1 MPSVAHRLSKLK
13 VTTFKPS
20 YSPTYFNLSTNHIA
34 SNPSHPLCVSQRR
47 RQQERPKRGLWWCA
61 TMGLDISK
69 SSCVRNWA
77 RRRLRHALVEAL
89 KAKGYDEAGKLV
101 DREAMRDEPVVQQVL
116 ARGRSMDLMGTL
128 RMHGVSPLLPA
139 KFETVRADM
148 RGVVAA
154 LVQTAVDKA
163 LGVAGEGQKTG
174 RLDQRSARAGAPTQ
188 LRRQEEGRPGP
199 AAAAAAARAVWGASR
214 PRVESKRPESKMVQ
228 AALGTLRLKPQTSS
242 RPHLEAGNEQQRPA
256 KRGSASAPPRV
267 KPQAAASQAPPHTPR
282 VSSTARKV

>member
-163 LGVAGEGQKTG
+163 LGVAGALPV
-174 RLDQRSARAGAPTQ
+174 RVHQ
-188 LRRQEEGRPGP
+188 LSCADRRREGRGQRQRQRQHAQCGVRPGQ
-199 AAAAAAARAVWGASR
+199 G
-214 PRVESKRPESKMVQ
+214 
-228 AALGTLRLKPQTSS
+228 SS
-242 RPHLEAGNEQQRPA
+242 RRGPSQRWC
-256 KRGSASAPPRV
+256 KLRWERCG
-267 KPQAAASQAPPHTPR
+267 
-282 VSSTARKV
+282 